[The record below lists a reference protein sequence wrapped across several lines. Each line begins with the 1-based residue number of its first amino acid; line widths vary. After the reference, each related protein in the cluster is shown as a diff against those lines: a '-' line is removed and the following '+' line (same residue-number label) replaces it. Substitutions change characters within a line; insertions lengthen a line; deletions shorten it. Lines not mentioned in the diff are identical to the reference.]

1 MNGSERSR
9 QNIRRKRPVP
19 SAGRN
24 FPSSAARRASMPQ
37 GRASFNS
44 PPPNSRE
51 RGFKHPEAKAKN
63 SPLGRATHT
72 ARLSPIQKLALK
84 AQNFDKFISL
94 IFLLPLIFLGVMFLL
109 WPRQLTSQ
117 SENRALAQA
126 PEFSWEKFFS
136 GEFNAGIDEFYADQF
151 PLRDSFLS
159 LNRGFEGLLDISK
172 WGNSKDSIHLISA
185 RKDGGGQGGVEHI
198 PSGEAGQASPTD
210 EAGNLVQEEAVPSST
225 ESEEMTAPQP
235 KTPAADREIAETEL
249 SLKNDAAHDWESSN
263 IVIINGRAMEIHYY
277 SPEFTEVYANRINH
291 LRKLLPEEVRLTSLV
306 APTSVAFYGTD
317 DLRTG
322 AYSSLSA
329 IRNIYEHEAAEIYKV
344 DAYTKLAE
352 HMDEYLYYRTDHHWN
367 GLGAYYAYVAFCEAL
382 GLEAT
387 PLEDMT
393 LTRPEQ
399 PFLGSLYG
407 YTQESPLLLDSK
419 DTADI
424 YLPKYDADYYYFAS
438 DDMAME
444 NPIPGTLLAANVFNE
459 NHYML
464 YLGGDVALGHIK
476 SENENGKSICV
487 IKDSYGNGFI
497 PYLIDNFEDIY
508 IIDPRQFS
516 AQLLPFI
523 EEHGIQDVMVLN
535 YTFAISNTNWLDGFD
550 AMTGYIAE

>member
-1 MNGSERSR
+1 MNSSERNK
-9 QNIRRKRPVP
+9 QNLRRNRPA
-19 SAGRN
+19 SLAGRN
-24 FPSSAARRASMPQ
+24 LPASKTSGSGRPQRRGRFASASGHSQ
-37 GRASFNS
+37 GRVAQR
-44 PPPNSRE
+44 PGHKPQR
-51 RGFKHPEAKAKN
+51 A
-63 SPLGRATHT
+63 PLGRRAAHT
-72 ARLSPIQKLALK
+72 SRISPIQKLALK
-84 AQNFDKFISL
+84 AQNYDKYIGMIFI
-94 IFLLPLIFLGVMFLL
+94 IPLIIFGLLFLV
-109 WPRQLTSQ
+109 WPRQLSSQ

-136 GEFNAGIDEFYADQF
+136 GEFNAGIDDFYADQF

-159 LNRGFEGLLDISK
+159 LNRGFESIMDISK
-172 WGNSKDSIHLISA
+172 WGGSKDNIHLISA

-198 PSGEAGQASPTD
+198 PTGEAGQASPRD
-210 EAGNLVQEEAVPSST
+210 EEGNQLSVEVEPSS
-225 ESEEMTAPQP
+225 SEAAVAEEP
-235 KTPAADREIAETEL
+235 KTPAANREIAETEL
-249 SLKNDAAHDWESSN
+249 ALKNDVAHDWESSN

-277 SPEFTEVYANRINH
+277 SSEFTETYARRINY
-291 LRKLLPEEVRLTSLV
+291 LRQILPEHVRLTSLV
-306 APTSVAFYGTD
+306 APTSVAFYGSD
-317 DLRTG
+317 ELRSG
-322 AYSSLSA
+322 GYSSLSA
-329 IRNIYEHEAAEIYKV
+329 IRNIYEHEAADIFKV

-367 GLGAYYAYVAFCEAL
+367 GLGAYYAYVAFCETL

-387 PLEDMT
+387 PLDEMT

-424 YLPKYDADYYYFAS
+424 YLPKYDADYFYFAS
-438 DDMAME
+438 DDMEME

-497 PYLIDNFEDIY
+497 PYLIDNYEDIY
-508 IIDPRQFS
+508 IIDPRQFT
-516 AQLLPFI
+516 APLLPFI
-523 EEHGIQDVMVLN
+523 EEHEIQDVMVLN
-535 YTFAISNTNWLDGFD
+535 YTFAISNPNWLDGFD
-550 AMTGYIAE
+550 SMTGYLGE